1 MLDPEQLAAAE
12 AAATACEVLLVV
24 GTSGLVY
31 PAAGLP
37 FTARQ
42 AGATVVIVN
51 PAPSEID
58 DCAHRILRGTAAAT
72 LPRLFSA

>member
-1 MLDPEQLAAAE
+1 M
-12 AAATACEVLLVV
+12 LVV
-24 GTSGLVY
+24 GTSGMVY

-37 FTARQ
+37 LAARQ

-58 DCAHRILRGTAAAT
+58 DFAHQVLRGTAAAT
-72 LPRLFSA
+72 LPRLFAA